1 MLVLIF
7 SILFGA
13 PIQAH
18 AQMDL
23 LTIKELGQLD
33 NRARIYYLETY
44 QEMMGDLEKF
54 QKKFETSKKKSAMYV
69 SPQERLWSLIF
80 ESAHASYIF
89 TRGQSRA
96 DRCVWAGNLQTYSG
110 PGRCNAPV
118 CSNSSGSVQCSLLG
132 TGTSECLPGG
142 LSLNSTIECAR
153 RAKQCASNNSQ
164 AIGDLLAKDTSQV
177 STDTLTKYACDPR
190 VMSVLVQRVAQ
201 QGTQGLSGATK
212 SEFELYDIAR
222 SGVNSV
228 VNAFQS
234 HCSAQL
240 DQSVI
245 NGLSGSART
254 QANQMMKEGR
264 NPTVADVLQ
273 PAECQQLNSRV
284 AELQTKFNT
293 VAAQIPN
300 RPKPEA
306 VAKTAP
312 EGKPAAVGAPVE
324 LQPGLAKPATAAA
337 PAVGAPVELVPK
349 APPVTVTTN
358 NKPTELVPSSVPL
371 PNVPPITPTGPVG
384 KLMNNEGGDGTALAN
399 TSCIRPP
406 EEQSML
412 SNRGM
417 ACVACL
423 ADRNGGYGSEG
434 VSTKWLSLLATIGHI
449 CGRPLNATE
458 SLYFAQAV
466 GHCSAQNY
474 KWEPGLSEADR
485 QLARDWQTGRNLN
498 KMDSRNGSSGNASAF
513 TRVYGIDKTAVANV
527 FCDSFKSNYSGRF
540 ANDPA
545 SLWVQRVQSMS
556 GLDYNK
562 ARSGT
567 VENQLYKDDFRK
579 LTNPPLIDS
588 SAIHKCLVQAQKNK
602 TQLNLADG
610 GKQCS
615 LAGGMTLSSVE
626 TVVSKMERQQ
636 SVMSVNSNNPNE
648 CWVSLAA
655 SKYTRGEKMVTF
667 ANPLKPLS
675 APIQEGSE
683 YNRIN
688 YSSTKGSNPIN
699 AINVLS
705 MASPDYCTQ
714 QQQVQG
720 NYIQPKGAPTPVQRE
735 VRPPTT
741 PVQFG
746 N

>member
-7 SILFGA
+7 SILFGTS
-13 PIQAH
+13 IQAH

-23 LTIKELGQLD
+23 LTMKELGQLD

-44 QEMMGDLEKF
+44 REMMGDLEKF
-54 QKKFETSKKKSAMYV
+54 QKKFETSKKSAMHV

-80 ESAHASYIF
+80 ESAHAAYTF
-89 TRGQSRA
+89 TRGASSY

-110 PGRCNAPV
+110 VGRCNAPS

-132 TGTSECLPGG
+132 TGSSECLPGG
-142 LSLNSTIECAR
+142 LSMNSTVECAR
-153 RAKQCASNNSQ
+153 RGKQCASNNAQ
-164 AIGDLLAKDTSQV
+164 AIGDLLAKDSSQV
-177 STDTLTKYACDPR
+177 SADTLTKYACDPR
-190 VMSVLVQRVAQ
+190 VMSLLVQRVSQ
-201 QGTQGLSGATK
+201 QGTKGLSGSTK
-212 SEFELYDIAR
+212 SEFERYDVSRA
-222 SGVNSV
+222 GVNSV
-228 VNAFQS
+228 VTAFQN

-245 NGLSGSART
+245 NGLGGSARA
-254 QANQMMKEGR
+254 QANEMMKSGR

-284 AELQTKFNT
+284 AELQTKFT
-293 VAAQIPN
+293 AVAATVPN
-300 RPKPEA
+300 RQPEPVVKA
-306 VAKTAP
+306 AATD
-312 EGKPAAVGAPVE
+312 GKPAALGAPVE
-324 LQPGLAKPATAAA
+324 LHARPGATPAATVPGTPVQTAPKTP
-337 PAVGAPVELVPK
+337 PAITA
-349 APPVTVTTN
+349 N
-358 NKPTELVPSSVPL
+358 NKPTELVPASTPL
-371 PNVPPITPTGPVG
+371 PNLPPVTPTGPMG
-384 KLMNNEGGDGTALAN
+384 KMTNVPGGDGTALAN

-412 SNRGM
+412 NNRGM

-449 CGRPLNATE
+449 CGSPLNAAD

-474 KWEPGLSEADR
+474 KWEPGLSDADR
-485 QLARDWQTGRNLN
+485 QLARDWQVGRNLN
-498 KMDSRNGSSGNASAF
+498 KMDARNGSSNNASTF
-513 TRVYGIDKTAVANV
+513 TRVYGIDKTAVSNV
-527 FCDSFKSNYSGRF
+527 FCDSFKSNYSNRF
-540 ANDPA
+540 ANDRA

-567 VENQLYKDDFRK
+567 VENQLYKDDFRRLK
-579 LTNPPLIDS
+579 DPPLIDS

-615 LAGGMTLSSVE
+615 LVGGMSLGNVE
-626 TVVSKMERQQ
+626 DVVSKMESQQ
-636 SVMSVNSNNPNE
+636 SVMSINSNNPNE

-655 SKYTRGEKMVTF
+655 TKYTTGRKMVSF
-667 ANPLKPLS
+667 ANPLKPLG

-688 YSSTKGSNPIN
+688 YDSVSGSNPIN
-699 AINVLS
+699 AINMIS
-705 MASPDYCTQ
+705 MASANYCTQ
-714 QQQVQG
+714 PGQVKG
-720 NYIQPKGAPTPVQRE
+720 NYVIERGGPAAKSKPEVWDPKGTVP
-735 VRPPTT
+735 
-741 PVQFG
+741 
-746 N
+746 

>member
-7 SILFGA
+7 SFVFGSS
-13 PIQAH
+13 IQAH

-23 LTIKELGQLD
+23 LTMKELGQLD

-44 QEMMGDLEKF
+44 REMMGDLEKF
-54 QKKFETSKKKSAMYV
+54 QKKFETSKKKHAEYV

-80 ESAHASYIF
+80 ESAHAAYIF
-89 TRGQSRA
+89 TRGNSKE

-110 PGRCNAPV
+110 PGRCNVPT
-118 CSNSSGSVQCSLLG
+118 CSNSTGSVQCSLLG
-132 TGTSECLPGG
+132 TGSSECLPGG
-142 LSLNSTIECAR
+142 LSMNSTVECAN
-153 RAKQCASNNSQ
+153 RAKQCASNNS
-164 AIGDLLAKDTSQV
+164 ATISDLLAKDTSQV
-177 STDTLTKYACDPR
+177 SSDTLTKYACDPR
-190 VMSVLVQRVAQ
+190 VMSVLIQRVAQ

-212 SEFELYDIAR
+212 AEFERYDVSR

-228 VNAFQS
+228 VTAFQS

-245 NGLSGSART
+245 NGLSGSARSK
-254 QANQMMKEGR
+254 ANQMMKSGS

-300 RPKPEA
+300 RPKPEPA
-306 VAKTAP
+306 AKAATAD
-312 EGKPAAVGAPVE
+312 GKPAALGAPVE
-324 LQPGLAKPATAAA
+324 LQPNLAKSNPAPTNN
-337 PAVGAPVELVPK
+337 APVELIPK
-349 APPVTVTTN
+349 APTVTVKAN
-358 NKPTELVPSSVPL
+358 GKPTELAPASVPL
-371 PNVPPITPTGPVG
+371 PNVPPVVPTGPMGTMV
-384 KLMNNEGGDGTALAN
+384 NNKGGNGTALAN

-406 EEQSML
+406 EEQAML

-449 CGRPLNATE
+449 CGRPLNAAD

-474 KWEPGLSEADR
+474 KWEPGLSEADK
-485 QLARDWQTGRNLN
+485 QLARDWQVGRNLN
-498 KMDSRNGSSGNASAF
+498 KMNERNGSSGNASAF

-527 FCDSFKSNYSGRF
+527 FCDSFGSNYSGRF
-540 ANDPA
+540 KDDPA

-567 VENQLYKDDFRK
+567 VENQLYKDDFRR

-588 SAIHKCLVQAQKNK
+588 SAIHKCLMQAQKNK
-602 TQLNLADG
+602 TQLNLAEG

-615 LAGGMTLSSVE
+615 LVGGMNLSSVE
-626 TVVSKMERQQ
+626 TVVSKMERHQ

-655 SKYTRGEKMVTF
+655 SKYDRGEKMVTF

-688 YSSTKGSNPIN
+688 YSSATGSNPVN
-699 AINVLS
+699 AINVMS
-705 MASPDYCTQ
+705 MASADYCTQ
-714 QQQVQG
+714 QAQVQG
-720 NYIQPKGAPTPVQRE
+720 NYIQPKGASVPVQKE